1 MGRIPAPADPSKED
15 AMSELDPD
23 RPEPGLDEED
33 DDAVGKFG
41 PDVDDDK
48 FGPDKDDDDEA
59 EEQFGTEGDEE

>member
-1 MGRIPAPADPSKED
+1 
-15 AMSELDPD
+15 MSELDPD